1 MDTMQGTSEVGA
13 KVALSIAVWD
23 LRQAVERC
31 LLQKDVGRF
40 CNVIVKENGRHLELS
55 GTVDSEWTHAEI
67 LSLLP
72 DDERCVAD
80 NIQVI
85 SRPESYRIAG

>member
-1 MDTMQGTSEVGA
+1 MDTMQNTFKVGA
-13 KVALSIAVWD
+13 RLALSIAVWE
-23 LRQAVERC
+23 LRQEIERC

-40 CNVIVKENGRHLELS
+40 CSVVVMENGRHLELS

-72 DDERCVAD
+72 DDERCVSD
-80 NIQVI
+80 RIEVI
-85 SRPESYRIAG
+85 SRPEAYRIAG